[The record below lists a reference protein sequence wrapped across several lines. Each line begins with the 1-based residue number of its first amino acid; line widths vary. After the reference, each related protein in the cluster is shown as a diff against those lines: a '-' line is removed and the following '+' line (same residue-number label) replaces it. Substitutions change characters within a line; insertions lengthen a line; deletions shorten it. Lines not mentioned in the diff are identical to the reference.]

1 MNSNDSTENNSANTN
16 VVPALMLDHVSK
28 WYGNIVGLN
37 DVSIAING
45 GVTGL
50 LGMNGAGKST
60 LFKLIVGKLKPSQ
73 GTVRLFGINPWKNKA
88 PFSRIGYVPEHE
100 KLYDWMTAFEFV
112 TIMGRLFGH
121 ARNT

>member
-1 MNSNDSTENNSANTN
+1 MNSQNQNSENSEI

-73 GTVRLFGINPWKNKA
+73 GTVRLFGMLNMVA
-88 PFSRIGYVPEHE
+88 VQS
-100 KLYDWMTAFEFV
+100 L
-112 TIMGRLFGH
+112 
-121 ARNT
+121 